1 VIEVE
6 TGDLGALRGERD
18 GDVDRRRRLAGAALF
33 IGEDDDMRPC
43 GHGFFPKSILPGCP
57 VAALFIEAAR
67 SLFEGVNGADSSRPG
82 RLARRGR
89 RIPRRRGDHRAGA
102 DDGRAARGPYGAD
115 RGGAAPG
122 HEGDRIEDLARYPRR
137 EAADARL
144 LADHGCDLLWAPPV
158 EVMYPEGFATNVSVT
173 GVSDGLDGAARPGH
187 FDGVATVVTK
197 LFNQTRADI
206 AYFGEKDFQQL
217 AVIRRFVVDLDM
229 AIEIVGVPTQRDDDG
244 LALSSRNIY
253 LDEEQ
258 RAKAIALPR
267 ALGVAARGIAR
278 GDDPEGALAEARGAL
293 VAAGFE
299 VDYVALADAETLA
312 ESPAA
317 DRPRRLLAAARM
329 GTTRLIDNVAVEAT
343 P

>member
-1 VIEVE
+1 MQTVR
-6 TGDLGALRGERD
+6 DLAGLRDAVAAFRAEGATIALVPTMGALH
-18 GDVDRRRRLAGAALF
+18 AGHMAL
-33 IGEDDDMRPC
+33 
-43 GHGFFPKSILPGCP
+43 
-57 VAALFIEAAR
+57 IEAAR
-67 SLFEGVNGADSSRPG
+67 RPG
-82 RLARRGR
+82 TKVIAS
-89 RIPRRRGDHRAGA
+89 IFVNPKQF
-102 DDGRAARGPYGAD
+102 GPN
-115 RGGAAPG
+115 
-122 HEGDRIEDLARYPRR
+122 EDLARYPRR

-217 AVIRRFVVDLDM
+217 AVIRRFVADLDM

-267 ALGVAARGIAR
+267 ALGVAARSIAR